1 MTSKVNQNVKRHI
14 VNTLQGDTFSNLNK
28 SRKDFIFSM
37 LWHILSIKGKIN
49 FMQLG
54 RFSPYCEQTHRIQ
67 FEQKFD
73 FLAFNKLLALIIG
86 MPGF

>member
-1 MTSKVNQNVKRHI
+1 
-14 VNTLQGDTFSNLNK
+14 
-28 SRKDFIFSM
+28 M
-37 LWHILSIKGKIN
+37 LWHTLSIKGKIN